1 VKYKRV
7 FTLERVIGEEGIN
20 PKDAEPQESNASQD
34 AVNNGAGETSSSS
47 RAKL

>member
-1 VKYKRV
+1 MKYKRV
-7 FTLERVIGEEGIN
+7 FTLERVLGKEGTSLR
-20 PKDAEPQESNASQD
+20 DVEPQESNASQD